1 MKSKNIALL
10 GSTGSIGR
18 NSLDVIDANRDRFRL
33 VAIAAGENI
42 KLLQEQIKFFNPDRI
57 SVKYKNDA
65 DRLKNLFPDKKF
77 YYGDRGIEEI
87 VSDNGIDT
95 VISAISGTS
104 SLAATIISIRNNQ
117 RICLANKETL
127 VAAGELINFELSR
140 SRAELIP
147 IDSEQSAIF
156 QSIGANKKEYL
167 KRVILTASGGPFFR
181 RSKREF
187 SQISVKEALTHPTW
201 SMGTKI
207 TLDSATLMNKA
218 LEIIETHY
226 LFNLNKDQ
234 IDVVIH
240 PQSIVHSMVEFIDSS
255 LIAQLSWPDMRIP
268 ILYSLSYPERIFF
281 ESKGLNLSDLKKLD
295 FYPVDTDKFRSIEL
309 AYYVLEM
316 KKNAGAVFNAANEVA
331 AESFLKE
338 EISFNDIFDV
348 VETVLHGEKFYP
360 IHSLDDLDETIKDT
374 KNKTTNYIKRRKPK

>member
-1 MKSKNIALL
+1 MKLKNIALL

-33 VAIAAGENI
+33 AAIAAGENI

-57 SVKYKNDA
+57 SVKYKKDA

-218 LEIIETHY
+218 LEIIETYY

-281 ESKGLNLSDLKKLD
+281 ENKGLNLSDLKKLD

-360 IHSLDDLDETIKDT
+360 IHSLADLDETIKDT

>member
-77 YYGDRGIEEI
+77 YYGDHGIEEI

-295 FYPVDTDKFRSIEL
+295 FYPVDTDKFKSIEL

-348 VETVLHGEKFYP
+348 VETVVHSEKFYP